1 MPIHHHQCRKC
12 YCTVRIDIQNLTRE
26 EEKVFE
32 EGGEVDTIWL
42 DEEICDMC
50 EREEGR
56 RKEDERQNY

>member
-12 YCTVRIDIQNLTRE
+12 YCTVRIDLHDLTIE

-32 EGGEVDTIWL
+32 HGGEVETVWL

-50 EREEGR
+50 QREE
-56 RKEDERQNY
+56 ERQSC